1 MFLGQHSFSFE
12 DSNRLTVPTPFRDE
26 LGRGAFITQGFDRN
40 LWVLSADAFQAVF
53 ARFTVLNIAD
63 PLARL
68 LLRMVLGHAVE
79 LVIDESGNMVIPQE
93 LRDFAGLGKEAVLVG
108 QGRYFEIWAPAS
120 WQKQELALQDAEAN
134 ADRFA
139 GLAIMG

>member
-1 MFLGQHSFSFE
+1 MFLGQHNFSLE
-12 DSNRLTVPTPFRDE
+12 ESNRLTVPPVFREE

-40 LWVLSADAFQAVF
+40 LWVLSADEFQAVY
-53 ARFTVLNIAD
+53 ARFAALNIAD

-68 LLRMVLGHAVE
+68 LLRMVLGNAVE
-79 LVIDESGNMVIPQE
+79 LVIDELGRMVIPQE

-108 QGRYFEIWAPAS
+108 QGKYFEIWAPAS

-139 GLAIMG
+139 GLAITG